1 MKKRH
6 NRTNRSNSYSEVL
19 EVLAAS
25 PNKLLNY
32 KQVGAKVPQHSYKE
46 VNHALELLVKDGK
59 LKQPEVGKYMFE
71 RMTEDE
77 IIGKLDF
84 NSRGDAYLVVED
96 VDDDIKI
103 KSGDTL
109 DSFDGDEVAVRLKYL
124 AGKTKARAFV
134 TRVIKRAR
142 ETYVGTISAGG
153 NSFFII
159 PDGNKMHT
167 DFFLPKERLNGA
179 TDGDKVIFK
188 FKDWPAKAKNPYAR
202 VVDILGRSGENTA
215 EMHAIVAEFG
225 FDTKFDDAVE
235 QAADAFPKE
244 IPAAEIAKREDFR
257 NITTFTIDPADAK
270 DFDDALSFQT
280 LPNGNVEIGVHIADV
295 SHYVT
300 PSDTIDQE
308 AVERATSV
316 YLVDRTIPM
325 LPERLSNGLCSLRPH
340 EESLTFSAIFE
351 LDAKGSV
358 QKYRFAKTVIFSDHR
373 FAYEDAQEV
382 IENKKG
388 PYAKELETMN
398 NIALKL
404 RNARYDNGAINFETT
419 EFRFVLDDQGTPT
432 AVIPKVRKDAHK
444 MIEEYMLLANKYVAM
459 HLYTKN
465 DKAPLPYRVHEEPS
479 QEKMTDFVETA
490 MEFGHKIDMSS
501 NKAYSK
507 SINEMVAK
515 IEGTLEGDIL
525 QPLAIRSMEKAY
537 YTNKKIG
544 HFGLAFDHYAHFTSP
559 IRRYPDLITHR
570 MLHDYLTK
578 KKSFDYGDVERMAS
592 HSSKQEQKATSAERA
607 SIKYKQVEYMASFK
621 GEEFDGIISGVTD
634 WGIFVEI
641 LENKCE
647 GMVRLRDMKGDH
659 YTFLPE
665 KKKVIGERTKKSF
678 AMGQRV
684 RIRVK
689 NTDLAKRNIDF
700 VFVEEKYS

>member
-1 MKKRH
+1 MKKRN
-6 NRTNRSNSYSEVL
+6 NRTRKPNSYDEVL
-19 EVLAAS
+19 KVLTKE
-25 PNKLLNY
+25 PNKPLNY
-32 KQVGAKVPQHSYKE
+32 KQIGSKIPYISYKE
-46 VNHALELLVKDGK
+46 VNHVLDMMVRDGK
-59 LKQPEVGKYMFE
+59 ITQPDRGKYMLE
-71 RMTEDE
+71 QTNVDE
-77 IIGKLDF
+77 VIGTLDF
-84 NSRGDAYLVVED
+84 NSRGDAYLVVEN
-96 VDDDIKI
+96 VEDDIKI
-103 KSGDTL
+103 KAGDTL
-109 DSFDGDEVAVRLKYL
+109 DAFDGDEVAVKLKYTR
-124 AGKTKARAFV
+124 GKTKPRAFV
-134 TRVIKRAR
+134 TRVITRAR
-142 ETYVGTISAGG
+142 ETYVGTVSAGG
-153 NSFFII
+153 NAFFII

-167 DFFLPKERLNGA
+167 DFFVPKERINGA

-188 FKDWPAKAKNPYAR
+188 YRDWPAKAKNPYAT
-202 VVDILGRSGENTA
+202 VVDVLGRSGENTA

-235 QAADAFPKE
+235 YAADEFPKE
-244 IPAAEIAKREDFR
+244 ISEKEIAKREDFR
-257 NITTFTIDPADAK
+257 KITTFTIDPADAK

-300 PSDTIDQE
+300 PGDTIDNE
-308 AVERATSV
+308 AVQRATSV

-351 LDAKGSV
+351 LDAKGNV
-358 QKYRFAKTVIFSDHR
+358 QKYRFAKTVIYSDHR

-382 IENKKG
+382 IENKAGK
-388 PYAKELETMN
+388 YAKELETMN
-398 NIALKL
+398 DIALNL
-404 RNARYDNGAINFETT
+404 RNARYKNGAINFETT
-419 EFRFVLDDQGTPT
+419 EFRFVLDEQGTPT
-432 AVIPKVRKDAHK
+432 SVIPKVRKDAHK

-465 DKAPLPYRVHEEPS
+465 DKMPLPYRVHEEPS
-479 QEKMTDFVETA
+479 EEKITEFATTA
-490 MEFGHKIDMSS
+490 AEFGFQIDTSS
-501 NKAYSK
+501 YKAYSN

-537 YTNKKIG
+537 YTSKKIG
-544 HFGLAFDHYAHFTSP
+544 HFGLAFEHYAHFTSP

-570 MLHDYLTK
+570 MLQDYLTK
-578 KKSFDYGDVERMAS
+578 RKSFDYGDVEKMAS
-592 HSSKQEQKATSAERA
+592 HSSKQEQKATQAERA
-607 SIKYKQVEYMASFK
+607 STKYKQVEYMASFK

-665 KKKVIGERTKKSF
+665 KKKVIGERTKKSYS
-678 AMGQRV
+678 MGQRV

-700 VFVEEKYS
+700 VFVEERYS

>member
-1 MKKRH
+1 MLKVL
-6 NRTNRSNSYSEVL
+6 TNE
-19 EVLAAS
+19 
-25 PNKLLNY
+25 PNKPLNY
-32 KQVGAKVPQHSYKE
+32 KQIGSKIPYISYKE
-46 VNHALELLVKDGK
+46 VNHVLDMMVRDGK
-59 LKQPEVGKYMFE
+59 ITQPDRGKYMLE
-71 RMTEDE
+71 QTNVDE
-77 IIGKLDF
+77 VIGTLDF
-84 NSRGDAYLVVED
+84 NSRGDAYLVVEN
-96 VDDDIKI
+96 VKDDIKI
-103 KSGDTL
+103 KAGDTL
-109 DSFDGDEVAVRLKYL
+109 DAFDGDEVAVKLKYTR
-124 AGKTKARAFV
+124 GKTKPRAFV
-134 TRVIKRAR
+134 TRVITRAR
-142 ETYVGTISAGG
+142 ETYVGTVSAGG
-153 NSFFII
+153 NAFFII

-167 DFFLPKERLNGA
+167 DFFVPKERINGA

-188 FKDWPAKAKNPYAR
+188 YRDWPAKAKNPYAT
-202 VVDILGRSGENTA
+202 VVDVLGRSGENTA

-235 QAADAFPKE
+235 YAADEFPKE
-244 IPAAEIAKREDFR
+244 ISEKEIAKREDFR
-257 NITTFTIDPADAK
+257 KITTFTIDPADAK

-300 PSDTIDQE
+300 PGDTIDNE
-308 AVERATSV
+308 AVQRATSV

-351 LDAKGSV
+351 LDAKGNV
-358 QKYRFAKTVIFSDHR
+358 QKYRFAKTVIYSDHR

-382 IENKKG
+382 IENKAGK
-388 PYAKELETMN
+388 YAKELETMN
-398 NIALKL
+398 DIALNL
-404 RNARYDNGAINFETT
+404 RNARYKNGAINFETT
-419 EFRFVLDDQGTPT
+419 EFRFVLDEQGTPT
-432 AVIPKVRKDAHK
+432 SVIPKVRKDAHK

-465 DKAPLPYRVHEEPS
+465 DKMPLPYRVHEEPS
-479 QEKMTDFVETA
+479 EEKITEFATTA
-490 MEFGHKIDMSS
+490 AEFGFQIDTSS
-501 NKAYSK
+501 YKAYSN

-537 YTNKKIG
+537 YTSKKIG
-544 HFGLAFDHYAHFTSP
+544 HFGLAFEHYAHFTSP

-570 MLHDYLTK
+570 MLQDYLTK
-578 KKSFDYGDVERMAS
+578 RKSFDYGDVEKMAS
-592 HSSKQEQKATSAERA
+592 HSSKQEQKATQAERA
-607 SIKYKQVEYMASFK
+607 STKYKQVEYMASFK

-665 KKKVIGERTKKSF
+665 KKKVIGERTKKSYS
-678 AMGQRV
+678 MGQRV

-700 VFVEEKYS
+700 VFVEERYS

>member
-1 MKKRH
+1 MKNKHKRT
-6 NRTNRSNSYSEVL
+6 RKSNSYEEIL
-19 EVLAAS
+19 QVLAAS
-25 PNKLLNY
+25 PNRPLNY
-32 KQVGAKVPQHSYKE
+32 KQVGAQVPEISYKE
-46 VNHALELLVKDGK
+46 VNKVLDQLVHDQKI
-59 LKQPEVGKYMFE
+59 KQPEVGKYMFE
-71 RMTEDE
+71 RMTADE
-77 IIGKLDF
+77 LIGKLDF
-84 NSRGDAYLVVED
+84 NSRGDAYLVIED
-96 VDDDIKI
+96 VEDDIKI

-109 DSFDGDEVAVRLKYL
+109 DSFDGDEVAVKLKYL
-124 AGKTKARAFV
+124 SGKTKPRAYV
-134 TRVIKRAR
+134 TRVITRAR
-142 ETYVGTISAGG
+142 ETYVGTVSAGG

-167 DFFLPKERLNGA
+167 DFFLPKERANGA

-188 FKDWPAKAKNPYAR
+188 LRDWPAKAKNPYATI
-202 VVDILGRSGENTA
+202 VDILGRSGENTA

-235 QAADAFPKE
+235 HAADEFPTQISNE
-244 IPAAEIAKREDFR
+244 EIAKREDFR
-257 NITTFTIDPADAK
+257 KVTTFTIDPADAK

-280 LPNGNVEIGVHIADV
+280 LPNGNIEIGVHIADV
-295 SHYVT
+295 SHFVT
-300 PSDTIDQE
+300 PGDTIDQE
-308 AVERATSV
+308 AVKRATSV

-325 LPERLSNGLCSLRPH
+325 LPERLSNELCSLRPH
-340 EESLTFSAIFE
+340 EESLTFSTIFE
-351 LDAKGSV
+351 LDAKGIV
-358 QKYRFAKTVIFSDHR
+358 KNYRFAKTVIYSDHR

-382 IENKKG
+382 IENKAGK
-388 PYAKELETMN
+388 YAKELGTMN
-398 NIALKL
+398 DIALYL

-419 EFRFVLDDQGTPT
+419 EFRFVLDEQGTPT
-432 AVIPKVRKDAHK
+432 AVIPKMRKDAHK

-465 DKAPLPYRVHEEPS
+465 DKTPLPYRVHEEPS
-479 QEKMTDFVETA
+479 EERILEFAATA
-490 MEFGHKIDMSS
+490 LEFGIKIDTSS
-501 NKAYSK
+501 YKAYSH

-515 IEGTLEGDIL
+515 IEGTMEGDIL
-525 QPLAIRSMEKAY
+525 QPLAIRSMQKAY
-537 YTNKKIG
+537 YTSQKIG
-544 HFGLAFDHYAHFTSP
+544 HFGLAFDYYAHFTSP

-578 KKSFDYGDVERMAS
+578 TKSFDYGDVEKMAS

-607 SIKYKQVEYMASFK
+607 STKYKQVEYLANFK

-641 LENKCE
+641 IENKCE
-647 GMVRLRDMKGDH
+647 GMVRLRDLKGDH

-665 KKKVIGERTKKSF
+665 KKKVIGQRTGTSYS
-678 AMGQRV
+678 MGQQV

-700 VFVEEKYS
+700 SFVEERHS

>member
-1 MKKRH
+1 MKKR
-6 NRTNRSNSYSEVL
+6 NKRTRKSNSYDEVL
-19 EVLAAS
+19 QVLAAS
-25 PNKLLNY
+25 PNRPLNY
-32 KQVGAKVPQHSYKE
+32 KQVGAQVPEISYKE
-46 VNHALELLVKDGK
+46 VNNVLEALVKDSK
-59 LKQPEVGKYMFE
+59 ITQPEVGKYMFE
-71 RMTEDE
+71 RMTADE
-77 IIGKLDF
+77 VIGKLDF
-84 NSRGDAYLVVED
+84 NSRGDAYLVVENL
-96 VDDDIKI
+96 DDDIKI

-109 DSFDGDEVAVRLKYL
+109 DSFDGDEVAVKLKYL
-124 AGKTKARAFV
+124 AGKTKPRAYV
-134 TRVIKRAR
+134 TRVITRAR

-153 NSFFII
+153 NSFFIV
-159 PDGNKMHT
+159 PDGTKMHT
-167 DFFLPKERLNGA
+167 DFYVPKERLNGA

-188 FKDWPAKAKNPYAR
+188 LRDWPAKAKNPYAAI
-202 VVDILGRSGENTA
+202 VEVLGRSGENTA

-225 FDTKFDDAVE
+225 FDTKFDDEVE
-235 QAADAFPKE
+235 HAADQFPTK
-244 IPAAEIAKREDFR
+244 ISAAEIARREDFR
-257 NITTFTIDPADAK
+257 GITTFTIDPADAK

-295 SHYVT
+295 SHFVT
-300 PSDTIDQE
+300 PGDIIDQE
-308 AVERATSV
+308 AVARATSV

-325 LPERLSNGLCSLRPH
+325 LPERLSNELCSLRPH

-351 LDAKGSV
+351 LDAQGIVK
-358 QKYRFAKTVIFSDHR
+358 KYRFAKTVIYSDHR
-373 FAYEDAQEV
+373 FSYEDAQEV
-382 IENKKG
+382 IENKTG
-388 PYAKELETMN
+388 TYAKELETMN
-398 NIALKL
+398 NIGLKL
-404 RNARYDNGAINFETT
+404 RNARYENGAINFETT

-465 DKAPLPYRVHEEPS
+465 DKTPLPYRVHEEPS
-479 QEKMTDFVETA
+479 DEKITEFAETA
-490 MEFGHKIDMSS
+490 AEFGYKIDTRSY
-501 NKAYSK
+501 KAYSK

-515 IEGTLEGDIL
+515 IEGTMEGDIL

-537 YTNKKIG
+537 YTSKKIG
-544 HFGLAFDHYAHFTSP
+544 HFGLAFDYYAHFTSP

-570 MLHDYLTK
+570 MLQDYLTK
-578 KKSFDYGDVERMAS
+578 KKSFDYGEVEKMAS

-607 SIKYKQVEYMASFK
+607 SIKYKQVEYMANFK

-641 LENKCE
+641 VENKCE

-659 YTFLPE
+659 YNFLPE
-665 KKKVIGERTKKSF
+665 KKKVVGQRAGKSYS
-678 AMGQRV
+678 MGQQV

-700 VFVEEKYS
+700 VFVEERHS

>member
-1 MKKRH
+1 MLKVL
-6 NRTNRSNSYSEVL
+6 TNE
-19 EVLAAS
+19 
-25 PNKLLNY
+25 PNKPLNY
-32 KQVGAKVPQHSYKE
+32 KQIGSKIPYISYKE
-46 VNHALELLVKDGK
+46 VNHVLDMMVRDGK
-59 LKQPEVGKYMFE
+59 ITQPDRGKYMLE
-71 RMTEDE
+71 QTNVDE
-77 IIGKLDF
+77 VIGTLDF
-84 NSRGDAYLVVED
+84 NSRGDAYLVVEN
-96 VDDDIKI
+96 VEDDIKI
-103 KSGDTL
+103 KAGDTL
-109 DSFDGDEVAVRLKYL
+109 DAFDGDEVAVKLKYTR
-124 AGKTKARAFV
+124 GKTKPRAFV
-134 TRVIKRAR
+134 TRVITRAR
-142 ETYVGTISAGG
+142 ETYVGTVSAGG
-153 NSFFII
+153 NAFFII

-167 DFFLPKERLNGA
+167 DFFVPKERINGA

-188 FKDWPAKAKNPYAR
+188 YRDWPAKAKNPYAT
-202 VVDILGRSGENTA
+202 VVDVLGRSGENTA

-235 QAADAFPKE
+235 YAADEFPKE
-244 IPAAEIAKREDFR
+244 ISEKEIAKREDFR
-257 NITTFTIDPADAK
+257 KITTFTIDPADAK

-300 PSDTIDQE
+300 PGDTIDNE
-308 AVERATSV
+308 AVQRATSV

-351 LDAKGSV
+351 LDAKGNV
-358 QKYRFAKTVIFSDHR
+358 QKYRFAKTVIYSDHR

-382 IENKKG
+382 IENKAGK
-388 PYAKELETMN
+388 YAKELETMN
-398 NIALKL
+398 DIALNL
-404 RNARYDNGAINFETT
+404 RNARYKNGAINFETT
-419 EFRFVLDDQGTPT
+419 EFRFVLDEQGTPT
-432 AVIPKVRKDAHK
+432 SVIPKVRKDAHK

-465 DKAPLPYRVHEEPS
+465 DKMPLPYRVHEEPS
-479 QEKMTDFVETA
+479 EEKITEFATTA
-490 MEFGHKIDMSS
+490 AEFGFQIDTSS
-501 NKAYSK
+501 YKAYSN

-537 YTNKKIG
+537 YTSKKIG
-544 HFGLAFDHYAHFTSP
+544 HFGLAFEHYAHFTSP

-570 MLHDYLTK
+570 MLQDYLTK
-578 KKSFDYGDVERMAS
+578 RKSFDYGDVEKMAS
-592 HSSKQEQKATSAERA
+592 HSSKQEQKATQAERA
-607 SIKYKQVEYMASFK
+607 STKYKQVEYMASFK

-665 KKKVIGERTKKSF
+665 KKKVIGERTKKSYS
-678 AMGQRV
+678 MGQRV

-700 VFVEEKYS
+700 VFVEERYS

>member
-1 MKKRH
+1 MKKR
-6 NRTNRSNSYSEVL
+6 NKRTRKSNSYDEVL
-19 EVLAAS
+19 QVLAAS
-25 PNKLLNY
+25 PNRPLNY
-32 KQVGAKVPQHSYKE
+32 KQVGAQVPEISYKE
-46 VNHALELLVKDGK
+46 VNNVLEALVKDSK
-59 LKQPEVGKYMFE
+59 ITQPEVGKYMFE
-71 RMTEDE
+71 RMTADE
-77 IIGKLDF
+77 VIGKLDF
-84 NSRGDAYLVVED
+84 NSRGDAYLVVENL
-96 VDDDIKI
+96 DDDIKI

-109 DSFDGDEVAVRLKYL
+109 DSFDGDEVAVKLKYL
-124 AGKTKARAFV
+124 AGKTKPRAYV
-134 TRVIKRAR
+134 TRVITRAR

-153 NSFFII
+153 NSFFIV
-159 PDGNKMHT
+159 PDGTKMHT
-167 DFFLPKERLNGA
+167 DFYVPKERLNGA

-188 FKDWPAKAKNPYAR
+188 LRDWPAKAKNPYAAI
-202 VVDILGRSGENTA
+202 VEVLGRSGENTA

-225 FDTKFDDAVE
+225 FDTKFDDEVE
-235 QAADAFPKE
+235 HAADQFPTK
-244 IPAAEIAKREDFR
+244 ISAAEIARREDFR
-257 NITTFTIDPADAK
+257 GITTFTIDPADAK

-295 SHYVT
+295 SHFVT
-300 PSDTIDQE
+300 PGDIIDQE
-308 AVERATSV
+308 AVARATSV

-325 LPERLSNGLCSLRPH
+325 LPERLSNELCSLRPH

-351 LDAKGSV
+351 LDAQGIVK
-358 QKYRFAKTVIFSDHR
+358 KYRFAKTVIYSDHR
-373 FAYEDAQEV
+373 FSYEDAQEV
-382 IENKKG
+382 IENKTG
-388 PYAKELETMN
+388 TYAKELETMN
-398 NIALKL
+398 NIGLKL
-404 RNARYDNGAINFETT
+404 RNARYENGAINFETT

-465 DKAPLPYRVHEEPS
+465 DKTPLPYRVHEEPS
-479 QEKMTDFVETA
+479 DEKITEFAETA
-490 MEFGHKIDMSS
+490 AEFGYKIDTRSY
-501 NKAYSK
+501 KAYSK

-515 IEGTLEGDIL
+515 IEGTMEGDIL

-537 YTNKKIG
+537 YTSKKIG
-544 HFGLAFDHYAHFTSP
+544 HFGLAFDYYAHFTSP

-570 MLHDYLTK
+570 MLQDYLTK
-578 KKSFDYGDVERMAS
+578 KKSFDYGEVEKMAS

-607 SIKYKQVEYMASFK
+607 SIKYKQVEYMANFK

-641 LENKCE
+641 VENKCE

-659 YTFLPE
+659 YNFLPE
-665 KKKVIGERTKKSF
+665 KKKVVGQRAGKSYS
-678 AMGQRV
+678 MGQQV

-700 VFVEEKYS
+700 VFVEERHL

>member
-1 MKKRH
+1 LKNKHKRT
-6 NRTNRSNSYSEVL
+6 RKSNSYEEIL
-19 EVLAAS
+19 QVLAAS
-25 PNKLLNY
+25 PNRPLNY
-32 KQVGAKVPQHSYKE
+32 KQVGAQVPEISYKE
-46 VNHALELLVKDGK
+46 VNKVLDQLVHDQKI
-59 LKQPEVGKYMFE
+59 KQPEVGKYMFE
-71 RMTEDE
+71 RMTADE
-77 IIGKLDF
+77 LIGKLDF
-84 NSRGDAYLVVED
+84 NSRGDAYLVIED
-96 VDDDIKI
+96 VEDDIKI

-109 DSFDGDEVAVRLKYL
+109 DSFDGDEVAVKLKYL
-124 AGKTKARAFV
+124 SGKTKPRAYV
-134 TRVIKRAR
+134 TRVITRAR
-142 ETYVGTISAGG
+142 ETYVGTVSAGG

-167 DFFLPKERLNGA
+167 DFFLPKERANGA

-188 FKDWPAKAKNPYAR
+188 LRDWPAKAKNPYATI
-202 VVDILGRSGENTA
+202 VDILGRSGENTA

-235 QAADAFPKE
+235 HAADEFPTQISDE
-244 IPAAEIAKREDFR
+244 EIAKREDFR
-257 NITTFTIDPADAK
+257 KVTTFTIDPADAK

-280 LPNGNVEIGVHIADV
+280 LPNGNIEIGVHIADV
-295 SHYVT
+295 SHFVT
-300 PSDTIDQE
+300 PGDTIDQE
-308 AVERATSV
+308 AVKRATSV

-325 LPERLSNGLCSLRPH
+325 LPERLSNELCSLRPH
-340 EESLTFSAIFE
+340 EESLTFSTIFE
-351 LDAKGSV
+351 LDAKGIV
-358 QKYRFAKTVIFSDHR
+358 KNYRFAKTVIYSDHR

-382 IENKKG
+382 IENKAGK
-388 PYAKELETMN
+388 YAKELGTMN
-398 NIALKL
+398 DIALYL

-419 EFRFVLDDQGTPT
+419 EFRFVLDEQGTPT
-432 AVIPKVRKDAHK
+432 AVIPKMRKDAHK

-465 DKAPLPYRVHEEPS
+465 DKTPLPYRVHEEPS
-479 QEKMTDFVETA
+479 EERILEFAATA
-490 MEFGHKIDMSS
+490 LEFGIKIDTSS
-501 NKAYSK
+501 YKAYSH

-515 IEGTLEGDIL
+515 IEGTMEGDIL
-525 QPLAIRSMEKAY
+525 QPLAIRSMQKAY
-537 YTNKKIG
+537 YTSQKIG
-544 HFGLAFDHYAHFTSP
+544 HFGLAFDYYAHFTSP

-578 KKSFDYGDVERMAS
+578 TKSFDYGDVEKMAS

-607 SIKYKQVEYMASFK
+607 STKYKQVEYLANFK

-641 LENKCE
+641 IENKCE
-647 GMVRLRDMKGDH
+647 GMVRLRDLKGDH

-665 KKKVIGERTKKSF
+665 KKKVIGQRTGTSYS
-678 AMGQRV
+678 MGQQV

-700 VFVEEKYS
+700 SFVEERHS

>member
-1 MKKRH
+1 MKKRN
-6 NRTNRSNSYSEVL
+6 NRTRKPNSYDEVL
-19 EVLAAS
+19 KVLTNE
-25 PNKLLNY
+25 PNKPLNY
-32 KQVGAKVPQHSYKE
+32 KQIGSKIPYISYKE
-46 VNHALELLVKDGK
+46 VNHVLDMMVRDGK
-59 LKQPEVGKYMFE
+59 ITQPDRGKYMLE
-71 RMTEDE
+71 QTNVDE
-77 IIGKLDF
+77 VIGTLDF
-84 NSRGDAYLVVED
+84 NSRGDAYLVVEN
-96 VDDDIKI
+96 VEDDIKI
-103 KSGDTL
+103 KAGDTL
-109 DSFDGDEVAVRLKYL
+109 DAFDGDEVAVKLKYTR
-124 AGKTKARAFV
+124 GKTKPRAFV
-134 TRVIKRAR
+134 TRVITRAR
-142 ETYVGTISAGG
+142 ETYVGTVSAGG
-153 NSFFII
+153 NAFFII

-167 DFFLPKERLNGA
+167 DFFVPKERINGA

-188 FKDWPAKAKNPYAR
+188 YRDWPAKAKNPYAT
-202 VVDILGRSGENTA
+202 VVDVLGRSGENTA

-235 QAADAFPKE
+235 YAADEFPKE
-244 IPAAEIAKREDFR
+244 ISEKEIAKREDFR
-257 NITTFTIDPADAK
+257 KITTFTIDPADAK

-300 PSDTIDQE
+300 PGDTIDNE
-308 AVERATSV
+308 AVQRATSV

-351 LDAKGSV
+351 LDAKGNV
-358 QKYRFAKTVIFSDHR
+358 QKYRFAKTVIYSDHR

-382 IENKKG
+382 IENKAGK
-388 PYAKELETMN
+388 YAKELETMN
-398 NIALKL
+398 DIALNL
-404 RNARYDNGAINFETT
+404 RNARYKNGAINFETT
-419 EFRFVLDDQGTPT
+419 EFRFVLDEQGTPT
-432 AVIPKVRKDAHK
+432 SVIPKVRKDAHK

-465 DKAPLPYRVHEEPS
+465 DKMPLPYRVHEEPS
-479 QEKMTDFVETA
+479 EEKITEFATTA
-490 MEFGHKIDMSS
+490 AEFGFQIDTSS
-501 NKAYSK
+501 YKAYSN

-537 YTNKKIG
+537 YTSKKTG
-544 HFGLAFDHYAHFTSP
+544 HFGLAFEHYAHFTSP

-570 MLHDYLTK
+570 MLQDYLTK
-578 KKSFDYGDVERMAS
+578 RKSFDYGDVEKMAS
-592 HSSKQEQKATSAERA
+592 HSSKQEQKATQAERA
-607 SIKYKQVEYMASFK
+607 STKYKQVEYMASFK

-665 KKKVIGERTKKSF
+665 KKKVIGERTKKSYS
-678 AMGQRV
+678 MGQRV

-689 NTDLAKRNIDF
+689 NTDLSKRNIDF
-700 VFVEEKYS
+700 VFVEERYS

>member
-1 MKKRH
+1 MKKK
-6 NRTNRSNSYSEVL
+6 NKRTRKSNSYEEVL
-19 EVLAAS
+19 QVLAAS
-25 PNKLLNY
+25 PNKPLNY
-32 KQVGAKVPQHSYKE
+32 KQVGAQVPQISYKE
-46 VNHALELLVKDGK
+46 VNHILELLVKDGK
-59 LKQPEVGKYMFE
+59 LTQPERGKYMFE
-71 RMTEDE
+71 RMTADE
-77 IIGKLDF
+77 IIGTLDF
-84 NSRGDAYLVVED
+84 NARGDAYLVVEN
-96 VDDDIKI
+96 VEDDIKI

-109 DSFDGDEVAVRLKYL
+109 DAFNGDEVAVKLKYTR
-124 AGKTKARAFV
+124 GKTKPRAFV
-134 TRVIKRAR
+134 TQVINRAR
-142 ETYVGTISAGG
+142 ETYVGTVSAGG

-159 PDGNKMHT
+159 PDGTKIHT
-167 DFFLPKERLNGA
+167 DFFLPKERANGA
-179 TDGDKVIFK
+179 KDGDKVVFK
-188 FKDWPAKAKNPYAR
+188 YRDWPAKAKNPYAT
-202 VVDILGRSGENTA
+202 VVDVLGRSGENTA

-235 QAADAFPKE
+235 YAADEFPKE

-257 NITTFTIDPADAK
+257 KITTFTIDPADAK

-300 PSDTIDQE
+300 PGDTIDQE
-308 AVERATSV
+308 AVNRATSV

-351 LDAKGSV
+351 LNKHGNV
-358 QKYRFAKTVIFSDHR
+358 ENYRFAKTVIYSDHR
-373 FAYEDAQEV
+373 FAYEDAQV
-382 IENKKG
+382 IENKAGK
-388 PYAKELETMN
+388 YAKELETMN
-398 NIALKL
+398 NLALKM
-404 RNARYDNGAINFETT
+404 RNARYKNGAINFETT

-465 DKAPLPYRVHEEPS
+465 DKMPLPYRVHEEPS
-479 QEKMTDFVETA
+479 EEKITEFATTA
-490 MEFGHKIDMSS
+490 AEFGFQIDTSS
-501 NKAYSK
+501 YKAYSN
-507 SINEMVAK
+507 SINDMVAK

-537 YTNKKIG
+537 YTSKKIG
-544 HFGLAFDHYAHFTSP
+544 HFGLAFDYYAHFTSP

-570 MLHDYLTK
+570 MLHDYLVK
-578 KKSFDYGDVERMAS
+578 KKSFDYGDVEKMAS
-592 HSSKQEQKATSAERA
+592 HSSKQEQKATQAERA
-607 SIKYKQVEYMASFK
+607 STKYKQVEYMASFK

-659 YTFLPE
+659 YTYLPE
-665 KKKVIGERTKKSF
+665 KKKVIGERTKKSYS
-678 AMGQRV
+678 MGQRV

-700 VFVEEKYS
+700 VFVEERYS

>member
-1 MKKRH
+1 MKNKHKRT
-6 NRTNRSNSYSEVL
+6 RKSNSYEEILQVL
-19 EVLAAS
+19 VAS
-25 PNKLLNY
+25 PNRPLNY
-32 KQVGAKVPQHSYKE
+32 KQVGAQVPEISYKE
-46 VNHALELLVKDGK
+46 VNKVLDQLVHDQKI
-59 LKQPEVGKYMFE
+59 KQPEVGKYMFE
-71 RMTEDE
+71 RMTADE
-77 IIGKLDF
+77 LIGKLDF
-84 NSRGDAYLVVED
+84 NSRGDAYLVIED
-96 VDDDIKI
+96 VEDDIKI

-109 DSFDGDEVAVRLKYL
+109 DSFDGDEVAVKLKYL
-124 AGKTKARAFV
+124 SGKTKPRAYV
-134 TRVIKRAR
+134 TRVITRAR
-142 ETYVGTISAGG
+142 ETYVGTVSAGG

-167 DFFLPKERLNGA
+167 DFFLPKERANGA

-188 FKDWPAKAKNPYAR
+188 LRDWPAKAKNPYAAI
-202 VVDILGRSGENTA
+202 VDILGRSGENTA

-235 QAADAFPKE
+235 HAADEFPTQISDE
-244 IPAAEIAKREDFR
+244 EIAKREDFR
-257 NITTFTIDPADAK
+257 KVTTFTIDPADAK

-280 LPNGNVEIGVHIADV
+280 LPNGNIEIGVHIADV
-295 SHYVT
+295 SHFVT
-300 PSDTIDQE
+300 PGDTIDQE
-308 AVERATSV
+308 AVKRATSV

-325 LPERLSNGLCSLRPH
+325 LPERLSNELCSLRPH
-340 EESLTFSAIFE
+340 EESLTFSTIFE
-351 LDAKGSV
+351 LDAKGIV
-358 QKYRFAKTVIFSDHR
+358 KNYRFAKTVIYSDHR

-382 IENKKG
+382 IENKAGK
-388 PYAKELETMN
+388 YAKELETMN
-398 NIALKL
+398 DIALYL

-419 EFRFVLDDQGTPT
+419 EFRFVLDEQGTPT
-432 AVIPKVRKDAHK
+432 AVIPKMRKDAHK

-465 DKAPLPYRVHEEPS
+465 DKMPLPYRVHEEPS
-479 QEKMTDFVETA
+479 EERILEFAATA
-490 MEFGHKIDMSS
+490 LEFGIKIDTSS
-501 NKAYSK
+501 YKAYSH

-515 IEGTLEGDIL
+515 IEGTMEGDIL
-525 QPLAIRSMEKAY
+525 QPLAIRSMQKAY
-537 YTNKKIG
+537 YTSQKIG
-544 HFGLAFDHYAHFTSP
+544 HFGLAFDYYAHFTSP

-578 KKSFDYGDVERMAS
+578 TKSFDYGDVEKMAS

-607 SIKYKQVEYMASFK
+607 STKYKQVEYLANFK

-641 LENKCE
+641 IENKCE
-647 GMVRLRDMKGDH
+647 GMVRLRDLKGDH

-665 KKKVIGERTKKSF
+665 KKKVIGQRTGTSY
-678 AMGQRV
+678 AMGQQV

-700 VFVEEKYS
+700 SFVEERHS

>member
-1 MKKRH
+1 MKKRN
-6 NRTNRSNSYSEVL
+6 NRTRKPNSYDEVL
-19 EVLAAS
+19 KVLTNE
-25 PNKLLNY
+25 PNKPLNY
-32 KQVGAKVPQHSYKE
+32 KQIGSKIPYISYKE
-46 VNHALELLVKDGK
+46 VNHVLDMMVRDGK
-59 LKQPEVGKYMFE
+59 ITQPDRGKYMLE
-71 RMTEDE
+71 QTNVDE
-77 IIGKLDF
+77 VIGTLDF
-84 NSRGDAYLVVED
+84 NSRGDAYLVVEN
-96 VDDDIKI
+96 VEDDIKI
-103 KSGDTL
+103 KAGDTL
-109 DSFDGDEVAVRLKYL
+109 DAFDGDEVAVKLKYTR
-124 AGKTKARAFV
+124 GKTKPRAFV
-134 TRVIKRAR
+134 TCVITRAR
-142 ETYVGTISAGG
+142 ETYVGTVSAGG
-153 NSFFII
+153 NAFFII

-167 DFFLPKERLNGA
+167 DFFVPKERINGA

-188 FKDWPAKAKNPYAR
+188 YRDWPAKAKNPYAT
-202 VVDILGRSGENTA
+202 VVDVLGRSGENTA

-235 QAADAFPKE
+235 YAADEFPKE
-244 IPAAEIAKREDFR
+244 ISEKEIAKREDFR
-257 NITTFTIDPADAK
+257 KITTFTIDPADAK

-300 PSDTIDQE
+300 PGDTIDNE
-308 AVERATSV
+308 AVQRATSV

-351 LDAKGSV
+351 LDAKGNV
-358 QKYRFAKTVIFSDHR
+358 QKYRFAKTVIYSDHR

-382 IENKKG
+382 IENKAGK
-388 PYAKELETMN
+388 YAKELETMN
-398 NIALKL
+398 DIALNL
-404 RNARYDNGAINFETT
+404 RNARYKNGAINFETT
-419 EFRFVLDDQGTPT
+419 EFRFVLDEQGTPT
-432 AVIPKVRKDAHK
+432 SVIPKVRKDAHK

-465 DKAPLPYRVHEEPS
+465 DKMPLPYRVHEEPS
-479 QEKMTDFVETA
+479 EEKITEFATTA
-490 MEFGHKIDMSS
+490 AEFGFQIDTSS
-501 NKAYSK
+501 YKAYSN

-537 YTNKKIG
+537 YTSKKIG
-544 HFGLAFDHYAHFTSP
+544 HFGLAFEHYAHFTSP

-570 MLHDYLTK
+570 MLQDYLTK
-578 KKSFDYGDVERMAS
+578 RKSFDYGDVEKMAS
-592 HSSKQEQKATSAERA
+592 HSSKQEQKATQAERA
-607 SIKYKQVEYMASFK
+607 STKYKQVEYMASFK

-665 KKKVIGERTKKSF
+665 KKKVIGERTKKSYS
-678 AMGQRV
+678 MGQRV

-700 VFVEEKYS
+700 VFVEERYS

>member
-1 MKKRH
+1 MKKK
-6 NRTNRSNSYSEVL
+6 NKRTRKSNNYDEVL
-19 EVLAAS
+19 QVLTKS
-25 PNKLLNY
+25 PNKPLNY
-32 KQVGAKVPQHSYKE
+32 KQIGAQVPQISYKE
-46 VNHALELLVKDGK
+46 VNHILELLVRDGK
-59 LKQPEVGKYMFE
+59 LKQPEIGKYIFE
-71 RMTEDE
+71 RMTADE
-77 IIGKLDF
+77 IIGTLDF
-84 NSRGDAYLVVED
+84 NSRGDAYLVVENL
-96 VDDDIKI
+96 DDDIKI

-109 DSFDGDEVAVRLKYL
+109 DSFDGDEVAVKLKYL
-124 AGKTKARAFV
+124 SGKSKPRAFV
-134 TRVIKRAR
+134 TRVITRAR

-188 FKDWPAKAKNPYAR
+188 FRDWPAKAKNPYAT

-215 EMHAIVAEFG
+215 EMHAIVSEFG
-225 FDTKFDDAVE
+225 FDTKFDDVVE
-235 QAADAFPKE
+235 HAADAFPKE
-244 IPAAEIAKREDFR
+244 ISAAEIARREDFR
-257 NITTFTIDPADAK
+257 QVTTFTIDPADAK
-270 DFDDALSFQT
+270 DFDDALSFQI

-300 PSDTIDQE
+300 PGDTIDQE
-308 AVERATSV
+308 AVDRATSV

-351 LDAKGSV
+351 LDSKGNV
-358 QKYRFAKTVIFSDHR
+358 KKYRFAKTVIYSDHR

-382 IENKKG
+382 IENKAGK
-388 PYAKELETMN
+388 YSKELETMN
-398 NIALKL
+398 NIALNL
-404 RNARYDNGAINFETT
+404 RNARYKNGAINFETT

-465 DKAPLPYRVHEEPS
+465 DKTPLPYRVHEEPS
-479 QEKMTDFVETA
+479 DEKIQEFATTA
-490 MEFGHKIDMSS
+490 AEFGFQIDTSS
-501 NKAYSK
+501 YKAYSN

-537 YTNKKIG
+537 YTSKKIG
-544 HFGLAFDHYAHFTSP
+544 HFGLAFDYYAHFTSP

-570 MLHDYLTK
+570 MLNDYLTEC
-578 KKSFDYGDVERMAS
+578 KSFDYGTVEKMAS

-665 KKKVIGERTKKSF
+665 KKKVIGERKKKSYS
-678 AMGQRV
+678 MGQRV

-700 VFVEEKYS
+700 VFVEERHS